1 MERAIYFE
9 SQVICGVFPVN
20 DHSANS
26 NATAS
31 DGADNFESSIYG
43 KTLLKLREGK
53 IDHRIGEKYDR
64 DGII

>member
-1 MERAIYFE
+1 MERTIYFE

-26 NATAS
+26 NAIAR
-31 DGADNFESSIYG
+31 DGTDDFESPIYG
-43 KTLLKLREGK
+43 KALLKLWEGK
-53 IDHRIGEKYDR
+53 INHSIGEKYDR